1 MREVNMEISSRIIK
15 RYLMPI
21 TMLLIV
27 TLLLLLLIQ
36 LFTRSEVR
44 APPIDRLIIV
54 K

>member
-27 TLLLLLLIQ
+27 TLLLLLIQ